1 MRVLVTGA
9 AGRVGSAVVTH
20 LAEHGH
26 DVCALDNRSVSSD
39 IRRTGVSVLYADI
52 TDALAM
58 LNICAG
64 FDAIVHAAAY
74 PNPGRFTTAELLR
87 VNVIG
92 TQNVLDAA
100 VAQGVGKVVLTSS
113 VGALGFSFPTHPCLP
128 DYLPVDLAH
137 PRRPQDG
144 YGLSKLMNEESAAAV
159 SRQSGL
165 TTIVLRPPAVFD
177 LARAKEHGWLPRM
190 VERAGENRHESL
202 WAYIDTADL
211 ARAYRLALESDL
223 TGHHV
228 FYVMADDVAADA
240 TPAEL
245 AARHLPELTSQAER
259 LPGGGFYDL
268 TATRDKLGFVA
279 ERLWRNILEQS

>member
-9 AGRVGSAVVTH
+9 AGRVGSAVVPH

-26 DVCALDNRSVSSD
+26 EVCALDNRPIAPEV
-39 IRRTGVSVLYADI
+39 RREGVSVLYADI

-58 LNICAG
+58 LNVGAG
-64 FDAIVHAAAY
+64 YDAIIHAAAY
-74 PNPGRFTTAELLR
+74 PSPGRFTTAELLR

-92 TQNVLDAA
+92 TQNMLDAA
-100 VAQGVGKVVLTSS
+100 VANGLSRVILTSS
-113 VGALGFSFPTHPCLP
+113 VGTLGFSFPTHPCLP

-165 TTIVLRPPAVFD
+165 TTVVLRPPAVFD

-190 VERAGENRHESL
+190 VERAKENRHESL
-202 WAYIDTADL
+202 WAYIDVSDL
-211 ARAYRLALESDL
+211 ARAYRLALEADL
-223 TGHHV
+223 SGHHV

-245 AARHLPELTSQAER
+245 AARHLPELAAQAER

-268 TATRDKLGFVA
+268 SATRDKLGFVA
-279 ERLWRNILEQS
+279 DRLWRNFLEQS

>member
-9 AGRVGSAVVTH
+9 AGRVGAAVVPE
-20 LAEHGH
+20 LAAHGH
-26 DVCALDNRSVSSD
+26 EVCALDNRPIKLEV
-39 IRRTGVSVLYADI
+39 RREGVSVLYADI
-52 TDALAM
+52 TDPLAM
-58 LNICAG
+58 LNISAG

-74 PNPGRFTTAELLR
+74 PSPGRFTTAELLR
-87 VNVIG
+87 VNVLG
-92 TQNVLDAA
+92 TQNMLDAA
-100 VAQGVGKVVLTSS
+100 VANGMSKVILTSS

-144 YGLSKLMNEESAAAV
+144 YGLSKLMNEESAAAAT
-159 SRQSGL
+159 RQSGL

-177 LARAKEHGWLPRM
+177 LARAKEHGWLSRM
-190 VERAGENRHESL
+190 IERAQENRHDSL

-211 ARAYRLALESDL
+211 ARAYRLAVESEL

-245 AARHLPELTSQAER
+245 AARHLPDLAAQAER
-259 LPGGGFYDL
+259 MTGNCFYDL
-268 TATRDKLGFVA
+268 TAARETLGFVA
-279 ERLWRNILEQS
+279 QRLWREIWEQS